1 MFKSTTFASLS
12 FFKTCKLSIHVR
24 LLLLI
29 TLTDSWLW
37 WVSAIAIILT
47 PQALSDV
54 AATDADREG
63 HEGYHKTKFISDIL
77 KENGKTKLVG
87 KDRMWYHKT
96 LITDILEESEKTN
109 LVGDGCNRYHKTKL
123 IAGIH
128 KAVSDER
135 WGRGR
140 TRSHRDDDDDCDD
153 PCIYFGQVLGD
164 CLRSNGESDDEVD
177 DCADCIDG
185 AMASYNGTICG
196 ELEEVG
202 FCQDVQSC
210 ADDACHND
218 CSDEMHVYVACYVNW
233 SCKGPAYNDECI
245 SGI

>member
-87 KDRMWYHKT
+87 KDRMWYQ
-96 LITDILEESEKTN
+96 
-109 LVGDGCNRYHKTKL
+109 
-123 IAGIH
+123 
-128 KAVSDER
+128 KAAH
-135 WGRGR
+135 
-140 TRSHRDDDDDCDD
+140 HRH
-153 PCIYFGQVLGD
+153 PQ
-164 CLRSNGESDDEVD
+164 GE
-177 DCADCIDG
+177 
-185 AMASYNGTICG
+185 
-196 ELEEVG
+196 
-202 FCQDVQSC
+202 
-210 ADDACHND
+210 
-218 CSDEMHVYVACYVNW
+218 
-233 SCKGPAYNDECI
+233 
-245 SGI
+245 

>member
-1 MFKSTTFASLS
+1 MFKSTTFASLI
-12 FFKTCKLSIHVR
+12 LQNMQ
-24 LLLLI
+24 
-29 TLTDSWLW
+29 TLNSCTSPATDYSHSDSWLW
-37 WVSAIAIILT
+37 WVRVIVIILT

-54 AATDADREG
+54 AATNADREG
-63 HEGYHKTKFISDIL
+63 REGYHKTKFIADIL
-77 KENGKTKLVG
+77 KENGETKLAG
-87 KDRMWYHKT
+87 KDRMWYHKM
-96 LITDILEESEKTN
+96 LITDILEENEKTN

-135 WGRGR
+135 WGRAR
-140 TRSHRDDDDDCDD
+140 CRSHHDDGDDCDD

-196 ELEEVG
+196 ELEEAG
-202 FCQDVQSC
+202 KDVQSC

-218 CSDEMHVYVACYVNW
+218 CSDVMHVYVACYVNCW
-233 SCKGPAYNDECI
+233 SCEGPAYNDECL